1 MTTVT
6 AARPAPAELSPRVG
20 IGEGVRQTMT
30 LAWRTIVQVRH
41 NPWELGDFSIQPIMF
56 VLLFTY
62 VFGGA
67 IAGST
72 SEYLTFALPG
82 IIVMNMLFITMYVGT
97 GLNIDLTKGVFD
109 RLRSLPIARW
119 APMAGRIIADQ
130 VKQAWSIFL
139 LLAIGMILGF
149 RIGTDVWSLLAA
161 VGLMLVFALA
171 FSWVSVLVGVLA
183 KDPEK
188 VQLFGFTALF
198 PVTFVSNVFAPTS
211 TMPGWLQPIVENN
224 PVTILSDACR
234 ALMVGDDTLG
244 TEWHVASATTPA
256 VQSLIWAAAIAA
268 VFAPLSVWALR
279 RRV

>member
-1 MTTVT
+1 MT
-6 AARPAPAELSPRVG
+6 AATASAPIAPALHPHVSPV
-20 IGEGVRQTMT
+20 EGVRQTLT

-72 SEYLTFALPG
+72 GEYLTYALPG
-82 IIVMNMLFITMYVGT
+82 IIVMNMLFVTMYVGT
-97 GLNIDLTKGVFD
+97 GLNTDLTKGVFD

-139 LLAIGMILGF
+139 LLAVGMILGF
-149 RIGTDVWSLLAA
+149 RIGTNVVSLIGA
-161 VGLMLVFALA
+161 VLLMLVFALA
-171 FSWVSVLVGVLA
+171 FSWVSVLVGMLA
-183 KDPEK
+183 KDPEH
-188 VQLFGFTALF
+188 VQLFGFTVLF
-198 PVTFVSNVFAPTS
+198 PITFVSNVFVPAE
-211 TMPGWLQPIVENN
+211 TMPGWLQTFVNVNPIS
-224 PVTILSDACR
+224 ILADACR
-234 ALMVGDDTLG
+234 GLMLTGA
-244 TEWHVASATTPA
+244 EATPII
-256 VQSLIWAAAIAA
+256 QSLIWAGIIAA
-268 VFAPLSVWALR
+268 VFAPLSVWAFK

>member
-1 MTTVT
+1 
-6 AARPAPAELSPRVG
+6 
-20 IGEGVRQTMT
+20 MT

-41 NPWELGDFSIQPIMF
+41 NPWELGDYSIQPIMF

-97 GLNIDLTKGVFD
+97 GLNTDLTKGVFD

-119 APMAGRIIADQ
+119 APMAGRILADQ

-139 LLAIGMILGF
+139 LLAIGMALGF

-161 VGLMLVFALA
+161 VGLLLVFALA
-171 FSWVSVLVGVLA
+171 FSWVSVLVGVVA

-224 PVTILSDACR
+224 PVTILSNACR

-244 TEWHVASATTPA
+244 TEWHVASATTPV